1 MKNLSD
7 RNAMDSD
14 ITDFLNLEIKR
25 ELAERYFSF
34 RRLIEDDTKALNES
48 IASFLF
54 IEQKVAV
61 DLTRIYILLNDPDLI
76 WDFLYLSGLERDFFL
91 DMYVRESPTIK
102 ERLFKDVK
110 VWGLTWS
117 GRFTKLFLA
126 CYDDLVDHVA
136 EFRENYAELETSHG
150 ILAEEIDLFYRK
162 NDISSIMGF
171 LRSVD
176 SGGEVGGKLEGAIT
190 SGFNESIEEKM
201 RIKAPQPLEKSLTV
215 MPPLVPAAQIKKEL
229 KKLAAAALAF
239 HPTDFLH

>member
-1 MKNLSD
+1 
-7 RNAMDSD
+7 MDSD

-34 RRLIEDDTKALNES
+34 RKLIEDDTQALQKS
-48 IASFLF
+48 IAAFLL
-54 IEQKVAV
+54 IEQKVAI

-102 ERLFKDVK
+102 ARLFKDVK

-117 GRFTKLFLA
+117 GRFTKIFLA
-126 CYDDLVDHVA
+126 CYDDLVGHVA
-136 EFRENYAELETSHG
+136 EFRENYAQLDTSHG

-171 LRSVD
+171 LRGME
-176 SGGEVGGKLEGAIT
+176 SGTEVGGKLEGAIT
-190 SGFNESIEEKM
+190 SGFNESMEKKM
-201 RIKAPQPLEKSLTV
+201 RIKPPQPLEKILTL
-215 MPPLVPAAQIKKEL
+215 MPPLVPAVQIKKEL
-229 KKLAAAALAF
+229 KKLATAALTF
-239 HPTDFLH
+239 HPEDFIH

>member
-1 MKNLSD
+1 MP
-7 RNAMDSD
+7 MDSD

-25 ELAERYFSF
+25 DLAERYFSF
-34 RRLIEDDTKALNES
+34 RKLIEDDTKALNES
-48 IASFLF
+48 ISEFLF

-91 DMYVRESPTIK
+91 DMYVKESPTIK

-117 GRFTKLFLA
+117 GRFTKLFLS
-126 CYDDLVDHVA
+126 CYDDLVEHVN
-136 EFRENYAELETSHG
+136 EFRENYAKLATSHG
-150 ILAEEIDLFYRK
+150 VLAEEIDLFYRR

-171 LRSVD
+171 LRDMD
-176 SGGEVGGKLEGAIT
+176 SGGQVGGKLEGAIT
-190 SGFNESIEEKM
+190 SGFNESMEQKM
-201 RIKAPQPLEKSLTV
+201 RISPPQPLEKSLTM
-215 MPPLVPAAQIKKEL
+215 MPPLVPANQIKKEL
-229 KKLAAAALAF
+229 KKLAAAAFVF